1 MNGWPTGLICLQ
13 GDLGGGGGQGG
24 GGGWAG
30 WGGGRR
36 VVDLVGWSLTRIFCD
51 GV

>member
-13 GDLGGGGGQGG
+13 GDLG